1 MPLGFTMNKINYT
14 DYTISDF
21 CIETLYTP
29 YRFPLQTSLNFSLD
43 FLTQD
48 SLAEPLLPRIYLL
61 MWGGNLAWEVGGF
74 NPFCLSER
82 SFETG
87 NCNIPWEKG
96 WGNGNNAVGKGMG
109 NSEICNNSR
118 FAIKQFDAT
127 SSSALQTWINQEV
140 FAQT

>member
-29 YRFPLQTSLNFSLD
+29 YRFPLQTQPNFSLD

-109 NSEICNNSR
+109 NSEICNTTHLMLASKLTR
-118 FAIKQFDAT
+118 KR
-127 SSSALQTWINQEV
+127 
-140 FAQT
+140 

>member
-1 MPLGFTMNKINYT
+1 MVFRRVAEMPLGFTMNKINYT

-74 NPFCLSER
+74 NPLL
-82 SFETG
+82 
-87 NCNIPWEKG
+87 P
-96 WGNGNNAVGKGMG
+96 V
-109 NSEICNNSR
+109 
-118 FAIKQFDAT
+118 
-127 SSSALQTWINQEV
+127 
-140 FAQT
+140 